1 MPEGDSLHRA
11 AARLQPLVGLRLA
24 ATSPHP
30 RGLVTGV
37 AKAVDGR
44 RLEGVEAVGKNLLL
58 RFEGG
63 VTVRSHLRMNGRWRV
78 GRVGSTGAG
87 RPWLVLRGETI
98 EATQWNGPVL
108 TLDLGPVLR
117 LGPDLLADGSD
128 PAVLVARLRRGG
140 RLAAARRG
148 APGSAARRGHRE
160 HVDVGGALG
169 RPRVAVD
176 SGGRGARRGAPRG
189 VGMGTDGDARVRR
202 GSAAAAGGL
211 PPCRSPLRALWDAD
225 RVARPGR
232 RQPHRLLVP
241 RVPTASPGR
250 PRIRFTAWGR
260 GYVRG
265 MTASTLALPARYRGP
280 ELIATGG
287 MADVYAATDDTL
299 DRRVAIKILNERF
312 AGDPEIRT
320 RFAREARI
328 AARLSVEPNVITI
341 FDVADVA
348 GQPAIVMEFLPGG
361 TLADRMRAGRIPP
374 ALALAWLAQAGRA
387 LDAAHAAN
395 VVHRDVKPANL
406 MLGADGEVRVTDF
419 GIARIAGDV
428 ALTSVGTIL
437 GTSGYMSP
445 EQAVGGTATAASD
458 RYGLAVVAFEL
469 LCGRRPYLAET
480 FAAEAAAH
488 ASAPIPKATGFDR
501 SLPPAIDAVLERAL
515 AKDPAER
522 FRSCGELVASLKAAF
537 ADSAGTTVRIIGAGA
552 PTAATDAAAPRSR
565 HVSRRSGRTI
575 GIAAALGA
583 LALVGVVLAAT
594 VGGGGDTTLP
604 PTTVVRTATVAGETQ
619 VRTVTVEAQPANPAT
634 TQGALPVTA
643 ASTASGSALNDQ
655 GFRLLD
661 AGDADAALPILER
674 AVAALRGS
682 GSLTEAYALYNL
694 ALARFSTGNCEGIT
708 ELLDS
713 SESIQGHRSEIKR
726 LQHQVDKGCDG

>member
-1 MPEGDSLHRA
+1 
-11 AARLQPLVGLRLA
+11 
-24 ATSPHP
+24 
-30 RGLVTGV
+30 
-37 AKAVDGR
+37 
-44 RLEGVEAVGKNLLL
+44 
-58 RFEGG
+58 
-63 VTVRSHLRMNGRWRV
+63 
-78 GRVGSTGAG
+78 
-87 RPWLVLRGETI
+87 
-98 EATQWNGPVL
+98 
-108 TLDLGPVLR
+108 
-117 LGPDLLADGSD
+117 
-128 PAVLVARLRRGG
+128 
-140 RLAAARRG
+140 
-148 APGSAARRGHRE
+148 
-160 HVDVGGALG
+160 
-169 RPRVAVD
+169 
-176 SGGRGARRGAPRG
+176 
-189 VGMGTDGDARVRR
+189 
-202 GSAAAAGGL
+202 
-211 PPCRSPLRALWDAD
+211 
-225 RVARPGR
+225 
-232 RQPHRLLVP
+232 
-241 RVPTASPGR
+241 
-250 PRIRFTAWGR
+250 
-260 GYVRG
+260 

-287 MADVYAATDDTL
+287 MADVYAATDETL

-341 FDVADVA
+341 FDVAEVA

-374 ALALAWLAQAGRA
+374 ALGLAWLAQAGRA

-488 ASAPIPKATGFDR
+488 ASAPIPEATGFDR
-501 SLPPAIDAVLERAL
+501 SLPRAIDAVLERAL

-552 PTAATDAAAPRSR
+552 RTAATEAAAPRSR

-643 ASTASGSALNDQ
+643 ASTAGGSALNDQ
-655 GFRLLD
+655 GFRLLQ
-661 AGDADAALPILER
+661 AGDAGAALPILER

-694 ALARFSTGNCEGIT
+694 ALARFSTGNCDGIT